1 MLNYYESSYE
11 DLFKKLGKPSM
22 NLRRTRSLIIKVCKA
37 VNNLNSKFMKKF
49 LEVGKTKR
57 GQREQFKL
65 NREMAKSNQ
74 FYFGTKGLRIQGPR
88 VWNALS
94 FHM

>member
-1 MLNYYESSYE
+1 
-11 DLFKKLGKPSM
+11 
-22 NLRRTRSLIIKVCKA
+22 
-37 VNNLNSKFMKKF
+37 MKKF

-57 GQREQFKL
+57 EQREQFKL

>member
-1 MLNYYESSYE
+1 
-11 DLFKKLGKPSM
+11 M
-22 NLRRTRSLIIKVCKA
+22 NLRRTRSLIIKVCKTVDNLCIKMCKT

-57 GQREQFKL
+57 EQREQFKL

>member
-1 MLNYYESSYE
+1 MHKSVN
-11 DLFKKLGKPSM
+11 
-22 NLRRTRSLIIKVCKA
+22 NLLMLIIKT